1 MKVSKPKPVKAKNG
15 RGSMSDMN
23 AHKKLS
29 EAIKKL
35 NLEMGLSENY
45 GRNLRAWK

>member
-1 MKVSKPKPVKAKNG
+1 LKVTKIKPVKAGNK

-29 EAIKKL
+29 EAIKRL
-35 NLEMGLSENY
+35 NIEMGLPADY
-45 GRNLRAWK
+45 GKKLRAM